1 VARRIETDTVI
12 GLREHLT
19 DKCAALLARFVESD
33 GELFPYRGAEMKR
46 LQKRL
51 DDLKNNRDVLVY
63 RHEIPADMQP
73 PRTDDGQIVFT
84 LRGDRLV
91 AAEYE
96 RFSYRPR
103 D

>member
-1 VARRIETDTVI
+1 MARKICTDTVI
-12 GLREHLT
+12 GLREHLAE
-19 DKCAALLARFVESD
+19 KCAELLVRFVESD

-46 LQKRL
+46 LRERL

-73 PRTDDGQIVFT
+73 PRTDGQHVYT

-91 AAEYE
+91 TAEYE
-96 RFSYRPR
+96 RVSY
-103 D
+103 DEDCW